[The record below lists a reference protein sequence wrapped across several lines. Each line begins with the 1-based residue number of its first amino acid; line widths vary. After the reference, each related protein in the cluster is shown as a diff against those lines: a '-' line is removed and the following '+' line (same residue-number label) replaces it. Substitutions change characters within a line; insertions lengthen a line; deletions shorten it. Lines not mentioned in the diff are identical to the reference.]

1 MSTDTG
7 AVSVRVQPGRKNHV
21 GHGILIGTIY
31 RGQQMFPVKKKKKKK
46 KTDCKCFWL
55 CGSKVLCNKL
65 FNCVVQY
72 KAAVGSF

>member
-31 RGQQMFPVKKKKKKK
+31 RGQQMFPVKKN
-46 KTDCKCFWL
+46 KTKQKQIVSVF
-55 CGSKVLCNKL
+55 G
-65 FNCVVQY
+65 F
-72 KAAVGSF
+72 VGQKFSVINYSTLLYSIKQL

>member
-31 RGQQMFPVKKKKKKK
+31 RGQQMFPVKKKKKQ
-46 KTDCKCFWL
+46 KTKQIVSVF
-55 CGSKVLCNKL
+55 G
-65 FNCVVQY
+65 F
-72 KAAVGSF
+72 VGQKFSVINYSTLLYSTKQL

>member
-31 RGQQMFPVKKKKKKK
+31 RGQQMFPVKEEKKQIVSV
-46 KTDCKCFWL
+46 F
-55 CGSKVLCNKL
+55 G
-65 FNCVVQY
+65 F
-72 KAAVGSF
+72 VGQKFSVINYSTLLYSTKQL